1 MWETGGYGQS
11 LPDPGHATGRPDGW
25 SGLCEKPDHMSG
37 EADQWNES
45 PQAQEFVAFGLSMVK
60 PCASIRSAKSIVA
73 PARYGKLIRST
84 TTSTPEK
91 SLTMSPSSERSSKK
105 SW

>member
-11 LPDPGHATGRPDGW
+11 LPDPGRATGRPDGRG
-25 SGLCEKPDHMSG
+25 GLCEK
-37 EADQWNES
+37 ADQWNES
-45 PQAQEFVAFGLSMVK
+45 PQAQEFVAFGLSIVK

-84 TTSTPEK
+84 TTSTPPK